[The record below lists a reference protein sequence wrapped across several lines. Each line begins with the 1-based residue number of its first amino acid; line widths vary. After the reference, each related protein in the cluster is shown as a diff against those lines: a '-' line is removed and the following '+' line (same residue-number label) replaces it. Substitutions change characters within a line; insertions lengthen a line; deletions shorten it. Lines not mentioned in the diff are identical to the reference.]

1 MSTIYLDHQA
11 TTPLDPAVLEAMLP
25 WLSAPANPHALENAD
40 GHRASRAV
48 EHARGQIA
56 DAFGA
61 ESSGIV
67 FTGNATEAANIVL
80 RSFAGSALPI
90 VTTSI
95 EHPCVADT
103 AADLA
108 RTGTPVAVIPVDGE
122 GLVSTD
128 AVHEALD
135 AGASLMSCMAVNNE
149 VGTIQPIGEISA
161 ACRIAGVPY
170 HMDAVQALGRI
181 PLRIGDFDYA
191 TISAHKVYGPQGIG
205 AIVSTRGGLRRLHP
219 LSTGGGQERGLR
231 PGTLP
236 VAACVGFGEACA
248 IAVAR
253 MTTDDRSARAA
264 SGAFL
269 AELRAVCPDALVN
282 GSEVMRIPQNLSI
295 AVPGVDAQEL
305 LASVP
310 RLALSTGS
318 ACASGAI
325 GTSRVLVAMDVA
337 QEIADATV
345 RVGFGRFTS
354 VEDAAAAGRMLGD
367 AARRLAARRRIR

>member
-11 TTPLDPAVLEAMLP
+11 TTPMDPAVLEAMLP

-40 GHRASRAV
+40 GHRANRAV
-48 EHARGQIA
+48 ERARGQIA
-56 DAFGA
+56 DAFSA
-61 ESSGIV
+61 EPSGVV

-90 VTTSI
+90 VTSSI

-103 AADLA
+103 VKDLG
-108 RTGTPVAVIPVDGE
+108 RNGTPIAVMPVDGD
-122 GLVSTD
+122 GMVSTD

-135 AGASLMSCMAVNNE
+135 AGVGLMTCMAVNNE
-149 VGTIQPIGEISA
+149 VGTIQPIAEISA
-161 ACRIAGVPY
+161 ACRSAGVPF
-170 HMDAVQALGRI
+170 HTDAVQGLGRI
-181 PLRIGDFDYA
+181 ELRMADFDYA

-205 AIVSTRGGLRRLHP
+205 AIVSTRGGLRRLRP
-219 LSTGGGQERGLR
+219 LSTGGGQEGGLR

-253 MTTDDRSARAA
+253 MATDDRLAREA
-264 SGAFL
+264 SRAFL
-269 AELRAVCPDALVN
+269 AELRAVCPEVLIN
-282 GSEVMRIPQNLSI
+282 GSEEMRIAQNLSV

-310 RLALSTGS
+310 QLALSTGS

-325 GTSRVLVAMDVA
+325 GTSRVLAAMDVA

-354 VEDAAAAGRMLGD
+354 VEDAASAGRMLGD
-367 AARRLAARRRIR
+367 AARRLAAGRRIR

>member
-11 TTPLDPAVLEAMLP
+11 TTPMDPAVLEAMLP

-40 GHRASRAV
+40 GHRARRAV
-48 EHARGQIA
+48 ERARGQIA

-80 RSFAGSALPI
+80 RSFAGSTLPI
-90 VTTSI
+90 VASAI

-103 AADLA
+103 VDDLA
-108 RTGTPVAVIPVDGE
+108 RAGTPVAIVPVDHE
-122 GLVSTD
+122 GMVSTD
-128 AVHEALD
+128 ALHEALD
-135 AGASLMSCMAVNNE
+135 AGAGLVSCMAVNNE
-149 VGTIQPIGEISA
+149 VGTIQPIGEIASACRSA
-161 ACRIAGVPY
+161 AVPF
-170 HMDAVQALGRI
+170 HTDAVQALGRI
-181 PLRIGDFDYA
+181 ALGMTDFDYA
-191 TISAHKVYGPQGIG
+191 TISAHKIYGPQGIG
-205 AIVSTRGGLRRLHP
+205 AIVSTRGGLRRLRP
-219 LSTGGGQERGLR
+219 LSTGGGQEGGLR

-248 IAVAR
+248 IATAR
-253 MTTDDRSARAA
+253 MAADDRLVREA
-264 SGAFL
+264 SRAFL
-269 AELRAVCPDALVN
+269 AELRSACPGVLVN
-282 GSEVMRIPQNLSI
+282 GSEEMRIAHNLSV

-325 GTSRVLVAMDVA
+325 GTSRVLAAMDVA
-337 QEIADATV
+337 QAIADATV

-354 VEDAAAAGRMLGD
+354 VDDAATAGRLLGE
-367 AARRLAARRRIR
+367 AARRLASGRKVW